1 MINLKVLIHGVLC
14 RLIVACLHD
23 LTLTEY
29 ISLGDLMRY
38 GEENGLCSQMSTDEI
53 NARTPGFS
61 CDKGHLRF
69 LYTTSYGASVHYLW
83 KSDLEIDRKAMK
95 RKPGVVASWVNSL
108 I

>member
-1 MINLKVLIHGVLC
+1 MIDLKVLIHGVLC
-14 RLIVACLHD
+14 RLIVAYLHD

-83 KSDLEIDRKAMK
+83 KSDLEVDRRVNPADS
-95 RKPGVVASWVNSL
+95 GVEKSGVND
-108 I
+108 